1 MSNFQLQRR
10 RVSKLKKFLAIFLG
24 ALFVLSFAAS
34 AFAIHAEIP
43 AETQAVVA
51 AGATQISIG
60 GEIRTRGWYIHN
72 IVDTNGNK
80 AINGLP
86 GEGGS
91 SAWYDQRVRLSVDA
105 KVTPNVEAYIQL
117 ESGNEINGTPGFSGD
132 RYIWGNFDNKPA
144 DIKILQDWIMYTGQG
159 LFGFPAGLKI
169 GHMPLALGE
178 QQFFEN
184 TKFGDDA
191 IVFFMDPI
199 KELHVGLL
207 SIKFLE
213 GLSGTTAAQMNAD
226 RISNTNDLDGYVALA
241 VYKWD
246 PKNTVGLHYTFLN
259 LPAVGKKES
268 NIAVHANGNISG
280 LTYKAEANFQF
291 GDKQE
296 DVKAKGYGLMLGLGY
311 QIDPIGIR
319 LGAAYGTGPDDNG
332 TNPEKTFDTFLSNQQ
347 HYTLIYEY
355 NVTTAAGGISTG
367 ISNTTYVNLG
377 LDVAPLK
384 DLKAS
389 VDGYWLRASKEN
401 PAVAGSTDKDLGWE
415 VDAKLVYNVARNL
428 NYQVDAGYFK
438 AGDFYGPDNKGVTI
452 LRHMI
457 TLSF

>member
-10 RVSKLKKFLAIFLG
+10 RVSKLKKFLAIILG
-24 ALFVLSFAAS
+24 AIFVLSFAAS

-51 AGATQISIG
+51 KGATQISID
-60 GEIRTRGWYIHN
+60 GEIRTRGWYINN
-72 IVDTNGNK
+72 IVDAKGNK

-91 SAWYDQRVRLSVDA
+91 SSWYDQRVRLSVDA
-105 KVTPNVEAYIQL
+105 KVTPNVEGFIQL
-117 ESGNEINGTPGFSGD
+117 ESGNEINGTAAASGD
-132 RYIWGNFDNKPA
+132 RYIWGNFDSKPA

-159 LFGFPAGLKI
+159 LLGFPAGIKI

-178 QQFFEN
+178 QQFFAN

-199 KELHVGLL
+199 KELHIGLL
-207 SIKFLE
+207 TIKFLE
-213 GLSGTTAAQMNAD
+213 NTRT
-226 RISNTNDLDGYVALA
+226 SNTDDLDGYVGLA

-246 PKNTVGLHYTFLN
+246 PKNTVGINFTYLN
-259 LPAVGKKES
+259 QSSSGMKES
-268 NIAVHANGNISG
+268 DLGLHANGDISG
-280 LTYKAEANFQF
+280 LTYKAEADFQF
-291 GDKQE
+291 GDKASGT
-296 DVKAKGYGLMLGLGY
+296 KAKGYGLMLGLGY
-311 QIDPIGIR
+311 KIDPVKIR
-319 LGAAYGTGPDDNG
+319 ASAAYGSGDSDG
-332 TNPEKTFDTFLSNQQ
+332 SGEKKFDTFLSNEQ

-355 NVTTAAGGISTG
+355 NVISAAGGISTG
-367 ISNTTYVNLG
+367 ISNTTYFNLG
-377 LDVAPLK
+377 VDVAPMK
-384 DLKAS
+384 DLTAS
-389 VDGYWLRASKEN
+389 VDGYIIRASKTIGDQSKT
-401 PAVAGSTDKDLGWE
+401 VGWE
-415 VDAKLVYNVARNL
+415 ADAKVVYNVARNL

-438 AGDFYGPDNKGVTI
+438 AGDFYGPADKGVTV